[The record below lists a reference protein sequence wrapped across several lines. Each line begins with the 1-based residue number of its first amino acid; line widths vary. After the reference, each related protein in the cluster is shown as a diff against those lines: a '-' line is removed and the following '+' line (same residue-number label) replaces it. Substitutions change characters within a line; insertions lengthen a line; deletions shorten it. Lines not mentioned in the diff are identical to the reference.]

1 MANAGGDGGSGWRD
15 EEKTALLYIL
25 QQRVASQAVTTYA
38 NLIDELEVKGYV
50 KSASQLQNLLKASSK
65 LKAGAEHRAAWSQC
79 NKSEGVKGRT
89 PVPRPPGR
97 QSPLAAWC
105 HFKMNPPFEEEED
118 DVEGEE
124 GGALDHVAGL
134 DGLIARIV
142 IGRAVQKEVVLLKEA
157 NEAMIQGE
165 ERENAAADE
174 MQAVEEEE
182 EEEGPSEFSAAD
194 GVSVAGPAEAL
205 SAVSGTQAV
214 DGRSASPRAFRT
226 IHRATTVLRGTVTKV
241 LGPDQFQVK
250 YTLHPSQVA
259 TGCKLP
265 PSELEDVVNWVEL
278 NRLLVPLLSNDRAF
292 ETAHD
297 ASLLLSLSTRS
308 PATSSNASSSSS
320 SSSSSSRVSAPAQH
334 IVEHYTTSENPPH
347 QGQKRRAYDAMTLL
361 AGKKQRASKDHVAA
375 VLAEVRKL
383 LENDEEAL
391 AAFEKHRSDRME
403 GAAWSSSSP
412 SSS

>member
-1 MANAGGDGGSGWRD
+1 MANAGGDGGSSWRD

-79 NKSEGVKGRT
+79 NKS
-89 PVPRPPGR
+89 
-97 QSPLAAWC
+97 AWC
-105 HFKMNPPFEEEED
+105 HLKMNPPFEEEED

-174 MQAVEEEE
+174 MQAVEEEEEEE

-292 ETAHD
+292 ETAYD
-297 ASLLLSLSTRS
+297 ASLLLSLCTRS

-347 QGQKRRAYDAMTLL
+347 RRQKRRAYNAMTLL
-361 AGKKQRASKDHVAA
+361 AGKKQGASKDHVAA

-383 LENDEEAL
+383 LENDEGAL

>member
-1 MANAGGDGGSGWRD
+1 
-15 EEKTALLYIL
+15 
-25 QQRVASQAVTTYA
+25 
-38 NLIDELEVKGYV
+38 
-50 KSASQLQNLLKASSK
+50 
-65 LKAGAEHRAAWSQC
+65 
-79 NKSEGVKGRT
+79 
-89 PVPRPPGR
+89 
-97 QSPLAAWC
+97 
-105 HFKMNPPFEEEED
+105 MNPPFEEEED

-174 MQAVEEEE
+174 IQAVEE

-278 NRLLVPLLSNDRAF
+278 NRLLVPLLSKDRAF
-292 ETAHD
+292 ETTYD

-320 SSSSSSRVSAPAQH
+320 
-334 IVEHYTTSENPPH
+334 
-347 QGQKRRAYDAMTLL
+347 
-361 AGKKQRASKDHVAA
+361 
-375 VLAEVRKL
+375 
-383 LENDEEAL
+383 
-391 AAFEKHRSDRME
+391 
-403 GAAWSSSSP
+403 
-412 SSS
+412 